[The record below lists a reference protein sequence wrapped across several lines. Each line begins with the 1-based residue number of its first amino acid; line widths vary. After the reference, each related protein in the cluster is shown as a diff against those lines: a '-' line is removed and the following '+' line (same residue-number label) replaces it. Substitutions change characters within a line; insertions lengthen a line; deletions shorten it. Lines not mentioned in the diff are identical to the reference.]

1 MEIYCFYIYLKSML
15 STADFKTKQSHKEK
29 KVEGKH

>member
-1 MEIYCFYIYLKSML
+1 ML

-29 KVEGKH
+29 GVEGKRWQGLVAY